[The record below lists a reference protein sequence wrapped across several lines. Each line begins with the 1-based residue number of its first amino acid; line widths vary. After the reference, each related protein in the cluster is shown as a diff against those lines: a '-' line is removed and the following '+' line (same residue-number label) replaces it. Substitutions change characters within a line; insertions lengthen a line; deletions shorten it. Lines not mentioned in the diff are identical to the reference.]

1 MATSLQFIKSASA
14 KQVSTL
20 DVTDCFN
27 DGYDVYKI
35 IFNGANTDTNG
46 IYAGFR
52 VIVGGSAQ
60 SGGDYTNAT
69 YFLKSYQS
77 FSEERRINAGDF
89 ENVAYMGTSDNGGTF
104 GSVIYIYN
112 PYDSSSYTFVSLQ
125 SSTDIGLGSKTIAVR
140 TVADQV
146 TGLQFKPENA
156 YSSAKFDMDVAV
168 YGVK

>member
-1 MATSLQFIKSASA
+1 MSTNLQFIKSASA

-52 VIVGGSAQ
+52 VIVGGSVQ
-60 SGGDYTNAT
+60 SGGDYDTASL
-69 YFLKSYQS
+69 FLKAYSS
-77 FSEERRINAGDF
+77 FTEERRTSQSDF
-89 ENVAYMGTSDNGGTF
+89 ENVAYLATGNNEGTF
-104 GSVIYIYN
+104 GSVIYIFN

-125 SSTDIGLGSKTIAVR
+125 SSTDFGLGSKTIGVR
-140 TVADQV
+140 KVADQV

-156 YSSAKFDMDVAV
+156 YSSAKFDMDISV